1 MILLPPRSTRTDT
14 LFPYTTLFRSV
25 TRAGMAFRGFS
36 PRVAVTMIESSCG
49 RPWSSG
55 PIWARAAEGVRH
67 KPSAAESR
75 KRYKETPYATAN
87 HSQQPHSGVNPVVNN
102 LAGLGMVA

>member
-1 MILLPPRSTRTDT
+1 MM
-14 LFPYTTLFRSV
+14 V

-75 KRYKETPYATAN
+75 KRYKETPYATEN
-87 HSQQPHSGVNPVVNN
+87 HSQKPPYGVNPVVNN
-102 LAGLGMVA
+102 PDRKKVVEGKRVGVREKPGG